1 MAMTQCDRILR
12 HLKDH
17 GTITQAQAMQEY
29 GCLRLAARISDL
41 KNRGHRIAVR
51 TGRGK
56 NRYGETTCFAVYSLC
71 REGDAK

>member
-1 MAMTQCDRILR
+1 MTQCDRILR

-41 KNRGHRIAVR
+41 KNRGHRITVR

-71 REGDAK
+71 REGDTK